1 VTDDAGYPRFSDEE
15 FARRHAAAREVM
27 EANSLEAML
36 LFGNRAA
43 SNEIQYLTN
52 HIVAFEGLLLFP
64 AEGEPVLWVNY
75 ANHVADARR
84 LSIVDDVRS
93 GGDDIAETAATELN
107 QRGLSSRRIG
117 IGGPLTHSRW
127 MTLHGLCPRVE
138 LVDVQRILTE
148 QRLVKSEEEI
158 EWARIGAE
166 LSDLAIDALARE
178 ARPGLTGHDLAAIVQ
193 SAYYHLGGRTHIHY
207 IGTTPMDA
215 PSLCVPAQVQSSR
228 RLAAGDV
235 ILTELSAMHHG
246 YWGQVLRCFAVGAE
260 PTAEYQRMHEVAT
273 SVFDRIIGTMRDGAT
288 SAQLVEV
295 AEDIHRGGYT
305 ICDDLVHMAVGGVY
319 APYLR
324 TRRTTHGATPSFTYR
339 ENMLVVVQPNVVS
352 EDQRMGVQVGELV
365 RITKTGV
372 ARLHRA
378 PLEFI
383 RCG

>member
-1 VTDDAGYPRFSDEE
+1 
-15 FARRHAAAREVM
+15 M
-27 EANSLEAML
+27 EASSLHAML
-36 LFGNRAA
+36 VFGNRAA
-43 SNEIQYLTN
+43 YNEIQYLTN
-52 HIVAFEGLLLFP
+52 HMVAVEGLLLFP

-84 LSIVDDVRS
+84 VSIVDDVRW
-93 GGDDIAETAATELN
+93 GGDDLAETAATELN
-107 QRGLSSRRIG
+107 QRGLGSRRIG
-117 IGGPLTHSRW
+117 IGGPATHSRW
-127 MTLHGLCPRVE
+127 MTLHGLCPHAE

-178 ARPGLTGHDLAAIVQ
+178 ARPGLLEHDLAAIVQ
-193 SAYYHLGGRTHIHY
+193 AAYYHLGGRTHIHY
-207 IGTTPMDA
+207 VGTTPMDA

-246 YWGQVLRCFAVGAE
+246 YWGQVVRCFAVGAE
-260 PTAEYQRMHEVAT
+260 PTAKYLRMHEVAV
-273 SVFDRIIGTMRDGAT
+273 SVFDRIIGTLCDGTT

-295 AEDIHRGGYT
+295 AEDIHRAGYT

-319 APYLR
+319 APNVR
-324 TRRTTHGATPSFTYR
+324 TRRTTQGKPVTFTYR
-339 ENMLVVVQPNVVS
+339 ENMLVVIQPNVVS

-365 RITKTGV
+365 RVTKTGV
-372 ARLHRA
+372 ERLHRA

>member
-1 VTDDAGYPRFSDEE
+1 
-15 FARRHAAAREVM
+15 M

-84 LSIVDDVRS
+84 LSIVEDVRW

-107 QRGLSSRRIG
+107 QRGLSSRQIG

-127 MTLHGLCPRVE
+127 MTLHGLCQQAE
-138 LVDVQRILTE
+138 LVNVQRILTE

-158 EWARIGAE
+158 EWARIGAG
-166 LSDLAIDALARE
+166 LSDLAVAALARE
-178 ARPGLTGHDLAAIVQ
+178 ARPGLSGHDLAAIVQ
-193 SAYYHLGGRTHIHY
+193 SAYYQLGGRTHIHY

-260 PTAEYQRMHEVAT
+260 PTAEYLRMHEVAT
-273 SVFDRIIGTMRDGAT
+273 SVFDRIIGTLCDGAT
-288 SAQLVEV
+288 SAQLVDV
-295 AEDIHRGGYT
+295 AEDIHRAGYT

-324 TRRTTHGATPSFTYR
+324 TRRTTHGATPSFSYR

-372 ARLHRA
+372 ERLHRS
-378 PLEFI
+378 PLQFI

>member
-1 VTDDAGYPRFSDEE
+1 
-15 FARRHAAAREVM
+15 M
-27 EANSLEAML
+27 EANSLDAML

-43 SNEIQYLTN
+43 SHEIQYLTN

-64 AEGEPVLWVNY
+64 AEDEPVLWVNY
-75 ANHVADARR
+75 ANHVADAGR
-84 LSIVDDVRS
+84 LSIVDDVRW
-93 GGDDIAETAATELN
+93 GEDDIAETATAELN
-107 QRGLSSRRIG
+107 HRDLQRGRIG
-117 IGGPLTHSRW
+117 IGGPFTQTRW
-127 MTLHGLCPRVE
+127 MTLHGLCPQVE

-158 EWARIGAE
+158 EWARIGAG

-178 ARPGLTGHDLAAIVQ
+178 ARPGLSEHDLAAIVQ

-215 PSLCVPAQVQSSR
+215 PSLCVAAQVQSSR

-246 YWGQVLRCFAVGAE
+246 YWGQVLRCFTVGAD
-260 PTAEYQRMHEVAT
+260 PTNEYMWMHEVAM
-273 SVFDRIIGTMRDGAT
+273 SVFERIIGTLRDGAT
-288 SAQLVEV
+288 SAELIKV
-295 AEDIHRGGYT
+295 AEEIHRAGYT
-305 ICDDLVHMAVGGVY
+305 ICDDVVHMAVGGVY

-324 TRRTTHGATPSFTYR
+324 TLRTTHGKPPSVTYR

-352 EDQRMGVQVGELV
+352 EDQRRGVQVGELV

-372 ARLHRA
+372 ERLHRA

>member
-1 VTDDAGYPRFSDEE
+1 
-15 FARRHAAAREVM
+15 M
-27 EANSLEAML
+27 EANSLHAML

-43 SNEIQYLTN
+43 YNEIQYLTN
-52 HIVAFEGLLLFP
+52 HMVAFEGLLLFP

-84 LSIVDDVRS
+84 VSIVDDVRW
-93 GGDDIAETAATELN
+93 GGDDLAETAATELN
-107 QRGLSSRRIG
+107 QRGLGSRRIG
-117 IGGPLTHSRW
+117 IGGPATHSYW
-127 MTLHGLCPRVE
+127 MTLHGLCSHAE

-158 EWARIGAE
+158 DWARIGAE
-166 LSDLAIDALARE
+166 LSDLAINALARE
-178 ARPGLTGHDLAAIVQ
+178 ARPGLSEHDLAAIVQ
-193 SAYYHLGGRTHIHY
+193 AAYYHLGGRTHIHY
-207 IGTTPMDA
+207 VGTTPMDA

-260 PTAEYQRMHEVAT
+260 PTAKYLRMHEVAV
-273 SVFDRIIGTMRDGAT
+273 SVFDRIIGTLCDGTT

-295 AEDIHRGGYT
+295 AEDIHRAGYT

-319 APYLR
+319 APYVR
-324 TRRTTHGATPSFTYR
+324 TRRTTKGKPATFTYR
-339 ENMLVVVQPNVVS
+339 ENMLVVIQPNVVS

-365 RITKTGV
+365 RVTRTGV
-372 ARLHRA
+372 ERLHRA